1 MQLFPIAKNLNQQ
14 SVERRTEGKK
24 LKKCGLCGE
33 EIKDGKYFTIY
44 QCKGTESRLVL
55 VACEKDFNDETYR
68 EIIMKI
74 SGI

>member
-1 MQLFPIAKNLNQQ
+1 
-14 SVERRTEGKK
+14 

-44 QCKGTESRLVL
+44 QCRGNESRLVL
-55 VACEKDFNDETYR
+55 VACEKDFNDEKYR

-74 SGI
+74 SRI

>member
-1 MQLFPIAKNLNQQ
+1 M
-14 SVERRTEGKK
+14 
-24 LKKCGLCGE
+24 KKCGLCGE

-55 VACEKDFNDETYR
+55 VACEKDFSDEKYR

-74 SGI
+74 SSI

>member
-1 MQLFPIAKNLNQQ
+1 
-14 SVERRTEGKK
+14 VEKRQGKK

-44 QCKGTESRLVL
+44 QCQGNESRLVL
-55 VACEKDFNDETYR
+55 IVCSKDFKDERYR

-74 SGI
+74 SSI

>member
-1 MQLFPIAKNLNQQ
+1 LQKEIL
-14 SVERRTEGKK
+14 GKK

-33 EIKDGKYFTIY
+33 EIKEGKYFMIY
-44 QCKGTESRLVL
+44 QCKGNESRLVL
-55 VACEKDFNDETYR
+55 IACARDFNDEKYR

>member
-1 MQLFPIAKNLNQQ
+1 
-14 SVERRTEGKK
+14 

-44 QCKGTESRLVL
+44 RCKGTETRLVL
-55 VACEKDFNDETYR
+55 IACEKDFKDEKYR

-74 SGI
+74 AGI

>member
-1 MQLFPIAKNLNQQ
+1 LRV
-14 SVERRTEGKK
+14 S

-33 EIKDGKYFTIY
+33 EIKDGKFFTVY

-55 VACEKDFNDETYR
+55 VACERDFNDKAYR

-74 SGI
+74 SSL